1 MENVI
6 EDGIV
11 NITLYS
17 EETLKNLAYQQIWKG
32 NGTKTDPFI
41 IKNSNILGQEIIIKN
56 SSLFLSFFNCNFD
69 HVIFERSSNIS
80 LKHCTFNKLEV
91 IKCSQFEITSSYIS
105 DLSMSK
111 ITDFQFKKSS
121 IIEVSTRSKIL
132 EIIFEDCDINDNF
145 LDSIRKQK
153 FSNYYSQFKEVF
165 PSYILIFSSFIVYR
179 LFYTLFVL
187 KSSDLV
193 NVLFISFLII
203 TIIGFLFSILIER
216 ISKRKPVKVQVLNT
230 WEHLS

>member
-145 LDSIRKQK
+145 LDSIITHKTFVTGTETPVFNRAAIHLPIVIISSIQTACCIG
-153 FSNYYSQFKEVF
+153 YSFHSTE
-165 PSYILIFSSFIVYR
+165 
-179 LFYTLFVL
+179 
-187 KSSDLV
+187 
-193 NVLFISFLII
+193 
-203 TIIGFLFSILIER
+203 
-216 ISKRKPVKVQVLNT
+216 
-230 WEHLS
+230 